1 MLPADLQTGW
11 ANKAREAIRLL
22 AVQPAFILRQAAPGA
37 PVAVE
42 VALKTVGP
50 TDQDIVNTWGLGA
63 RIFTLPSDGLAGAAP
78 VRFDRVQIGESIH
91 TVDYVHE
98 IRLGDEV
105 VAWKLYARG
114 LMP

>member
-1 MLPADLQTGW
+1 MLPANMQAGW
-11 ANKAREAIRLL
+11 AAEWRRTIRLL
-22 AVQPAFILRQAAPGA
+22 AVQPAFIVRQAEPGA

-63 RIFTLPSDGLAGAAP
+63 RIFTLPADGMDGAAP
-78 VRFDRVQIGESIH
+78 VRFDRVQIGASVH

-98 IRLGDEV
+98 IRIGDEV
-105 VAWKLYARG
+105 VGWKLYARG